1 MRLLFLGTCK
11 FEDRSSGKISN
22 PFEDIKDCLDLGD
35 IIFLNMDGI
44 ISSRDFLTGDK
55 LKSDGEQLLS
65 LKRLVPH
72 IPIVVNF
79 KNDVVLQHGVKG
91 LKDTEKF
98 LAKHDFVFNVGVLR
112 PLVYGNLCMF
122 NFTDLELL
130 NNLDAMEYTVPVNI
144 NHTYNDVLSRVVKSH
159 RKPFRRIVVCLKF
172 KHKRI
177 FDYTNFDDLAKKLV
191 ENGAD
196 VVFGY
201 GSSNIPLRKS
211 CFRHQGGLII
221 RSLGDLVNC
230 NVDPRKIYINK
241 GEMCLYNTVSKQSH
255 ILEISRHMVEDCLL
269 PKF

>member
-1 MRLLFLGTCK
+1 M
-11 FEDRSSGKISN
+11 
-22 PFEDIKDCLDLGD
+22 
-35 IIFLNMDGI
+35 
-44 ISSRDFLTGDK
+44 
-55 LKSDGEQLLS
+55 
-65 LKRLVPH
+65 
-72 IPIVVNF
+72 
-79 KNDVVLQHGVKG
+79 
-91 LKDTEKF
+91 
-98 LAKHDFVFNVGVLR
+98 
-112 PLVYGNLCMF
+112 
-122 NFTDLELL
+122 
-130 NNLDAMEYTVPVNI
+130 
-144 NHTYNDVLSRVVKSH
+144 
-159 RKPFRRIVVCLKF
+159 
-172 KHKRI
+172 
-177 FDYTNFDDLAKKLV
+177 AKKLV